1 MFAAIALDDDYCSYE
16 VSNDHEE
23 DENEDKELEVATKQC
38 NYKPSEEDMNDV
50 EKEALKNLSIWSM
63 CCNILATTFK
73 VMMVCTRLGKHED
86 AEEDTDH
93 PVDVKH
99 DVVLVPGDH
108 HDGGLQRQLQC

>member
-1 MFAAIALDDDYCSYE
+1 MWRRKRFGICPYG
-16 VSNDHEE
+16 
-23 DENEDKELEVATKQC
+23 
-38 NYKPSEEDMNDV
+38 
-50 EKEALKNLSIWSM
+50 
-63 CCNILATTFK
+63 
-73 VMMVCTRLGKHED
+73 VCAVRLGKHED

>member
-1 MFAAIALDDDYCSYE
+1 MFAAIALDNDCCSYE

-23 DENEDKELEVATKQC
+23 DENEDKEMELATKY
-38 NYKPSEEDMNDV
+38 YKPSEEDMNDV
-50 EKEALKNLSIWSM
+50 EKEALQNLSIQSM
-63 CCNILATTFK
+63 CYNILATTFK
-73 VMMVCTRLGKHED
+73 VMMACTRLGKHKD

>member
-1 MFAAIALDDDYCSYE
+1 
-16 VSNDHEE
+16 
-23 DENEDKELEVATKQC
+23 
-38 NYKPSEEDMNDV
+38 MNDV
-50 EKEALKNLSIWSM
+50 EKEALQNLSIWSM
-63 CCNILATTFK
+63 YCNILA
-73 VMMVCTRLGKHED
+73 CTRLGKHED